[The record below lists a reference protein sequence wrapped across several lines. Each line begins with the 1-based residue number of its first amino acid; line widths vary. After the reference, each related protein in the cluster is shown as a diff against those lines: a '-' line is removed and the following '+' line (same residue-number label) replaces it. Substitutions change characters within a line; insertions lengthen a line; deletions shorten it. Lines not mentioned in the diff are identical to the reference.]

1 MAAVVDVTSS
11 KFLSWRFVVQVLVLL
26 QHIANSQTLVALSL
40 TIGSK
45 VTVTT
50 STASSLVIPG
60 ATSASCFIGNS
71 VVLQPTTARHSC
83 STTISMVEGHS
94 VHRVATLHRKRL
106 VGKCFQAWSPNG
118 RFTDGAAAIDG
129 KPFTSIEA
137 VGKNL
142 FAFFGGG
149 SDADSNKKKK
159 QDTEVVV
166 VHVHFG
172 MAGAWAVY
180 DTGTSSV
187 PAPTKTNR
195 LRLEALT
202 HGGNEGGSGSGL
214 VADLS
219 AMTVQYGGMDLYT
232 AKRSKLGEDPLRDD
246 AQPDLLWTRVQKS
259 KKSIGALIMDQSY
272 FTGPGNIYRAE
283 ILFKAGLHP
292 NRLGNTLS
300 RTEFETVWYHTV
312 DLLRRGYHTG
322 SIITVDPDEARDLGQ
337 PTLRRYIYNTAQ
349 CPRCATPIQAWQI
362 ASRTCYA
369 CPNCQ
374 PLTTTVPTA
383 AATNSTNPMVVTP
396 DRTSANSSRS
406 QDKSVKTVIPFNSHC
421 ARESVSS
428 RLAETGPTR
437 LTVQELK
444 EQLTMRCIPFPKNA
458 KKATLVDL
466 FATVTTSAT
475 TTSSTKTRS
484 KKSLVSY
491 EGKTLEFNSAATATP
506 TESSSRRNNSI
517 VSSEKAALEKA
528 LAGENLAVEHIAEL
542 APAQARAARAKA
554 TAIATAA
561 VATSEKSETSST
573 IETKDDEERRRS
585 IAQQMTVPEL
595 KSELTFRKVPFLS
608 KAKKATLIDLLLL
621 SSSAISEKEDV
632 ILAAATAVKKPTTT
646 KKEKETRGGGRRSTD
661 RQQRRSK
668 RIKLE

>member
-1 MAAVVDVTSS
+1 M
-11 KFLSWRFVVQVLVLL
+11 
-26 QHIANSQTLVALSL
+26 
-40 TIGSK
+40 G
-45 VTVTT
+45 
-50 STASSLVIPG
+50 
-60 ATSASCFIGNS
+60 
-71 VVLQPTTARHSC
+71 
-83 STTISMVEGHS
+83 
-94 VHRVATLHRKRL
+94 
-106 VGKCFQAWSPNG
+106 
-118 RFTDGAAAIDG
+118 
-129 KPFTSIEA
+129 
-137 VGKNL
+137 
-142 FAFFGGG
+142 
-149 SDADSNKKKK
+149 DA
-159 QDTEVVV
+159 EVVV

-180 DTGTSSV
+180 DTGTTSV

-195 LRLEALT
+195 LRLEAIA
-202 HGGNEGGSGSGL
+202 HDGGGGDGSDGL

-246 AQPDLLWTRVQKS
+246 AQPEMLWTRVQKS

-322 SIITVDPDEARDLGQ
+322 SIITVDPDEARDLGK

-362 ASRTCYA
+362 AARTCYA

-374 PLTTTVPTA
+374 PLTTSPTEQHAVTTA
-383 AATNSTNPMVVTP
+383 AAAATSVVVTP
-396 DRTSANSSRS
+396 DRTSTSSSRS
-406 QDKSVKTVIPFNSHC
+406 KDTSSVKTVIPFNSHC

-437 LTVQELK
+437 LTVKELK
-444 EQLTMRCIPFPKNA
+444 EQLTVRCIPFPKKAN
-458 KKATLVDL
+458 KATLVDL
-466 FATVTTSAT
+466 FGTATTPAA
-475 TTSSTKTRS
+475 TTSSSKTRS
-484 KKSLVSY
+484 KKSLVFY
-491 EGKTLEFNSAATATP
+491 EGKALEFNSAATATP
-506 TESSSRRNNSI
+506 SESSSRRNKSI
-517 VSSEKAALEKA
+517 VSSETAALEKA

-554 TAIATAA
+554 AANAIAA
-561 VATSEKSETSST
+561 VATSEKAETSST
-573 IETKDDEERRRS
+573 IETNDEEERRRR
-585 IAQQMTVPEL
+585 IAQRMTVPEL
-595 KSELTFRKVPFLS
+595 KTELTTRKVPFLS

-632 ILAAATAVKKPTTT
+632 MVAATTAVKKPTTI
-646 KKEKETRGGGRRSTD
+646 KKEKTTRGGGRHNTD